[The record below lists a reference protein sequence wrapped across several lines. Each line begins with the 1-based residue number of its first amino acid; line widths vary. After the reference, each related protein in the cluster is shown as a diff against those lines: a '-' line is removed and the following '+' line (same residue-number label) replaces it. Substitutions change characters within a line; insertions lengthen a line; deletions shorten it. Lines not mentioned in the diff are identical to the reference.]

1 MQIEEDLVKGMQ
13 ASGKQKIEHKDFLD
27 LVAPSFAG
35 VEDKADL
42 AAILARTHLIVL
54 TDHGVYWRL
63 ASTGATSVPFIP
75 WPNPEAKDLLAE
87 AERPIFRAYKR
98 NPQAHELPESFHADS
113 IWSQELLARLLRGE
127 QVPRTITIRGRGL
140 FGGELVETQ
149 QAPRLL
155 PPDEMSMKI
164 KQEKV
169 DSKFKELKSQRID
182 TIELDTP
189 SPSPA
194 KRSRVNNSSL
204 SSSAMPA
211 DPPQNPDFP
220 GIGES
225 DGLDE
230 LDDELQNALEF
241 EGGHGSLDGF
251 ENACLVVALQNL
263 GCPVACPRDG
273 PFTDSLDGCV
283 MLRPLGASLQIIPR
297 NMSLTQGKYVVL
309 DIQASHFFA
318 LQHIEGFAIKMDG
331 DDKVEVSI
339 GMLSSMMLNPR
350 YYFFK
355 VVLGIPSSSTLLQV
369 PYSIS
374 GGALARKV
382 YSTQLT
388 KCPCGHRSF
397 SKGHDVAAVV
407 YTLAG
412 PCETTVRTMRC
423 NAYGRRTTFGPNF
436 LLDDGKKINTATLE
450 NVPDVL
456 FVNNKLGFSLD
467 YLKYHSAL
475 EFRGFLAARAIEAA
489 YKSVFDHEHSEVRFR
504 AMHADCVMYWLAL
517 QELSLIG
524 CEKDIVIGDEISEAA
539 LRKYDDYVHKV
550 AFPPKKRASVT
561 ELVGDGHSKVH
572 IKCGETTTHA
582 GRPRKDGSLKP
593 FGHGWFMLVNPQD
606 QRILCVVAM
615 DKPENN
621 PVVQK
626 SLEKVLPLYQ
636 KVNGF
641 IMDRVCGFAPTH
653 ASKKSLSQIKY
664 WSLDKFHAHR
674 HKKTCVY
681 NPLYVKRL
689 SRRFAKTNTSACE
702 QVFSWF
708 RNYARILNEA
718 RAIRH
723 TFKVLYFSKLHNQAV
738 AENKASY
745 LNKFKKAVSK
755 VSKAYAC

>member
-273 PFTDSLDGCV
+273 PFTALDGCV

-423 NAYGRRTTFGPNF
+423 NAYGCRTTFGPNF

-450 NVPDVL
+450 NVSDVL

-641 IMDRVCGFAPTH
+641 IMDRVFGFAPTH

-723 TFKVLYFSKLHNQAV
+723 TFKVLYFSKLRNQAV

>member
-1 MQIEEDLVKGMQ
+1 M
-13 ASGKQKIEHKDFLD
+13 
-27 LVAPSFAG
+27 
-35 VEDKADL
+35 
-42 AAILARTHLIVL
+42 
-54 TDHGVYWRL
+54 
-63 ASTGATSVPFIP
+63 
-75 WPNPEAKDLLAE
+75 
-87 AERPIFRAYKR
+87 
-98 NPQAHELPESFHADS
+98 
-113 IWSQELLARLLRGE
+113 
-127 QVPRTITIRGRGL
+127 
-140 FGGELVETQ
+140 
-149 QAPRLL
+149 
-155 PPDEMSMKI
+155 
-164 KQEKV
+164 
-169 DSKFKELKSQRID
+169 
-182 TIELDTP
+182 
-189 SPSPA
+189 
-194 KRSRVNNSSL
+194 
-204 SSSAMPA
+204 
-211 DPPQNPDFP
+211 
-220 GIGES
+220 
-225 DGLDE
+225 
-230 LDDELQNALEF
+230 QNALEF

-273 PFTDSLDGCV
+273 PFTALDGCV

-423 NAYGRRTTFGPNF
+423 NAYGCRTTFGPNF

-450 NVPDVL
+450 NDPDVL

>member
-230 LDDELQNALEF
+230 PGDELQNALEF

-273 PFTDSLDGCV
+273 PFTALDGCV

-423 NAYGRRTTFGPNF
+423 NAYGCRTTFGPNF

-450 NVPDVL
+450 NVSDVL

-524 CEKDIVIGDEISEAA
+524 REKDIVIGDEISEAA

>member
-273 PFTDSLDGCV
+273 PFTALDGCV

-423 NAYGRRTTFGPNF
+423 NAYGCRTTFGPNF

-681 NPLYVKRL
+681 NPLCVKRL